1 MREEQNKMSVVT
13 NLFFRNEPFFIA
25 GRQERKQK
33 NFSINPSTSR
43 EMVDK
48 PGGPSEGSNTN
59 LGECVPDVTA
69 CLANTW

>member
-1 MREEQNKMSVVT
+1 M
-13 NLFFRNEPFFIA
+13 NLFFIA

-48 PGGPSEGSNTN
+48 AGGPSEGSNTN
-59 LGECVPDVTA
+59 LGERVPDVTA